1 MNIYNKIIFS
11 GLAALLIFSLSACY
25 NRNGTNNGN
34 PADMGTNTN
43 QTKQYGMNRTGGVN
57 GREGTSDNI
66 LLNPASNVQI
76 SQEIADQIAAMDE
89 VDTANVMVT
98 DHNAYIAVTLHP
110 GSAIARTGQDTNAT
124 GQPNLGTANT
134 NPAGARDVSQE
145 IKDRIANKVRSTHP
159 NIRNVYV
166 SANPDFVERMN
177 ILAEEIR
184 NGRPIEGLLN
194 EFNNVIQRVFPGN
207 SGHAAPNN
215 PAAGR

>member
-1 MNIYNKIIFS
+1 
-11 GLAALLIFSLSACY
+11 
-25 NRNGTNNGN
+25 
-34 PADMGTNTN
+34 MGTNQAN
-43 QTKQYGMNRTGGVN
+43 QYGMKNRTGGMN
-57 GREGTSDNI
+57 GRGGTDDNI
-66 LLNPASNVQI
+66 FLNPASNVQI

-110 GSAIARTGQDTNAT
+110 GSAIARTRQGSNAT
-124 GQPNLGTANT
+124 GQRNMGTADTNT
-134 NPAGARDVSQE
+134 TGAWDVSQE
-145 IKDRIANKVRSTHP
+145 IKDRIADKVRSIHP

-194 EFNNVIQRVFPGN
+194 EFNNIIQRVFPTN
-207 SGHAAPNN
+207 SGHSAPKNA
-215 PAAGR
+215 PAEGR